1 MAYSVDTFSGSKT
14 LVVEDGT
21 INTTL
26 DIRLVGK
33 NYAGYGEIQNENF
46 VHMLENFAGISAPPR
61 PLNGQIWYD
70 DATKRI
76 KYWDSTSLRWRG
88 TGGIE
93 VSASAPQAASE
104 GDLWWDTDA
113 EQLFAYNDAEWVLIG
128 PQGLDGF
135 AKTRIESLVVTD
147 TLNVTHAILA
157 AYVAGEIMYV
167 VSKDAEFS
175 LNPASQQ
182 LLGGGTAFGVIK
194 SGITLTNTNNQ
205 SGATQLLNGRI
216 IWGTSSSS
224 KNLTGGVLG
233 QIPYQSGLDT
243 TELLMPNY
251 TTTRKILAQTGTG
264 SASTAPQW
272 VTLPTVLPIEKTDG
286 SIITIPLANGTFPV
300 TRRDGSSITIA
311 VQ

>member
-135 AKTRIESLVVTD
+135 AKTRIEPLVVTD
-147 TLNVTHAILA
+147 TLDVTHAILA

-182 LLGGGTAFGVIK
+182 LLGGGTSFGIIK
-194 SGITLTNTNNQ
+194 SGITLTNTNNE

-243 TELLMPNY
+243 TELLVPNY

-264 SASTAPQW
+264 SASAVPEW
-272 VTLPTVLPIEKTDG
+272 VILPTVLPIEKTDG

>member
-1 MAYSVDTFSGSKT
+1 MAYSVDTFSGSRIV
-14 LVVEDGT
+14 VVEDGT
-21 INTTL
+21 VNSTL

-70 DATKRI
+70 DAAKRI

-93 VSASAPQAASE
+93 VSASVPQAAAE
-104 GDLWWDTDA
+104 GDLWWNTDS
-113 EQLFAYNDAEWVLIG
+113 EQLFAYNDSEWVLIG

-135 AKTRIESLVVTD
+135 AKTRIEAVIVTD
-147 TLNVTHAILA
+147 ILNVTHAILA

-167 VSKDAEFS
+167 VSKDSEFALS
-175 LNPASQQ
+175 PQSQQ
-182 LLGGGTAFGVIK
+182 LLGGGTSFGVIK

-205 SGATQLLNGRI
+205 TGATQLVNERI
-216 IWGTSSSS
+216 IWGTASSSN
-224 KNLTGGVLG
+224 NLTGGVLG
-233 QIPYQSGLDT
+233 QIPYQSTLDT
-243 TELLMPNY
+243 TELLVPNY

-264 SASTAPQW
+264 AASAAPEW
-272 VTLPTVLPIEKTDG
+272 ITLPTTLPIALTSGE
-286 SIITIPLANGTFPV
+286 ILNIPLSNGVFSVV
-300 TRRDGSSITIA
+300 TRSGSTVNIT
-311 VQ
+311 VN

>member
-1 MAYSVDTFSGSKT
+1 MAYSVDTFSGSRT

-46 VHMLENFAGISAPPR
+46 VHMLENFAGVSAPPR

-70 DATKRI
+70 DSTKKI

-93 VSASAPQAASE
+93 ISSTAPQAAAE
-104 GDLWWDTDA
+104 GDLWWNTNT
-113 EQLFAYNDAEWVLIG
+113 EQLFVYNDVEWVLIG
-128 PQGLDGF
+128 PQGIDGF
-135 AKTRIESLVVTD
+135 AKTRIESLIVTD

-175 LNPASQQ
+175 LSALSQQ
-182 LLGGGTAFGVIK
+182 LLGGGTSFGIIK
-194 SGITLTNTNNQ
+194 PGITLTNTNNE
-205 SGATQLLNGRI
+205 SGATQLSNGRI
-216 IWGTSSSS
+216 IWGTASSSN
-224 KNLTGGVLG
+224 NLTGGVLG
-233 QIPYQSGLDT
+233 QIPYQSALNT
-243 TELLMPNY
+243 TELLVPNY
-251 TTTRKILAQTGTG
+251 TTTRKILTQTGTG
-264 SASTAPQW
+264 SASSAPEW
-272 VTLPTVLPIEKTDG
+272 VTLPTRLPIALSSG
-286 SIITIPLANGTFPV
+286 SILNLPLANGSFSVV
-300 TRRDGSSITIA
+300 TRSGSTVNIT
-311 VQ
+311 VN